1 MQKGSGGLLASTAA
15 SWYNKQ
21 KGYWKEV
28 RPVFSEC
35 ERVNYAKAQL
45 AEVICQLRFPTIL
58 RIGASEPAEFQER
71 IREDYPRYS
80 RNVEKQPP
88 KLTQTPQ
95 GVRPD
100 PQPDIVNYQFLSGDG
115 RWKVN
120 LTSGFV
126 SLATPAYSCW
136 ENFARRL
143 DEVLAHCI
151 EVYHPAFFER
161 IGLRYINIFSRS
173 ALGLEEVPFREL
185 FQPAFVGL
193 LGEEDVRES
202 AFQRASQDV
211 EMLLAGGCR
220 LKLHAGPGLAK
231 RGGAEDKEVK
241 FILDQDVYMPGKV
254 EMKHSAGALNTLH
267 IHAGRIFRGAITQ
280 QLHEALEPQPI

>member
-126 SLATPAYSCW
+126 SLATPAYSGWTRYWRTASRSIIRRFSSASACGISTSSPAVRW
-136 ENFARRL
+136 GWRRFPSASCSSPPLWGFWARRMCARAPSSEPL
-143 DEVLAHCI
+143 RMWKCFW
-151 EVYHPAFFER
+151 PA
-161 IGLRYINIFSRS
+161 
-173 ALGLEEVPFREL
+173 A
-185 FQPAFVGL
+185 A
-193 LGEEDVRES
+193 
-202 AFQRASQDV
+202 A
-211 EMLLAGGCR
+211 
-220 LKLHAGPGLAK
+220 
-231 RGGAEDKEVK
+231 
-241 FILDQDVYMPGKV
+241 
-254 EMKHSAGALNTLH
+254 
-267 IHAGRIFRGAITQ
+267 
-280 QLHEALEPQPI
+280 